1 MSIGVGIIGTGRLA
15 AALVPYLLGKGVS
28 VSGIWGRNAA
38 EAHRIAD
45 THAVSISSGPGDLA
59 GRSKIILL
67 AINDDALTSVAGLLA
82 EFPLSGRVVIHASGC
97 RGLDALEPV
106 ERAGGIAACVH
117 PLMTVVCEPGR
128 PNPLEEAPCGV
139 ACRDRRWRRLLTTWL
154 ARAGNTPFPLADGDR
169 PLYHAAAV
177 LACAGLS
184 QLVTT
189 ASGIMADGLGVPVS
203 EARRL
208 LMPLARRTLDLA
220 GRPGPV
226 PCTGPWTRGDAQTA
240 ELHLAALQ
248 RRPGKAS
255 ALYEALMNLAREN
268 T

>member
-1 MSIGVGIIGTGRLA
+1 VSIGVGIIGTGRLA
-15 AALVPYLLGKGVS
+15 AALVPYLLGKGVP

-38 EAHRIAD
+38 EAHRIAVA
-45 THAVSISSGPGDLA
+45 HAVSISAGPGDLA

-82 EFPLSGRVVIHASGC
+82 EFPLSGRAVVHASGC
-97 RGLDALEPV
+97 RGLDVLEPV
-106 ERAGGIAACVH
+106 KRAGGIAACVH
-117 PLMTVVCEPGR
+117 PLMTIVNEPGE
-128 PNPLEEAPCGV
+128 PNPLEGAPCGV
-139 ACRDRRWRRLLTTWL
+139 ACRNRRWRRLLTAWL
-154 ARAGNTPFPLADGDR
+154 ARAGNAPFPLAEDDR

-184 QLVTT
+184 QLVAT

-220 GRPGPV
+220 GRPDPV

-240 ELHLAALQ
+240 GMHLAALR

-255 ALYEALMNLAREN
+255 ALYEALMDLAKEN

>member
-1 MSIGVGIIGTGRLA
+1 MSTSVGILGTGRLA
-15 AALVPYLLGKGVS
+15 AALVPYLLGKGIS
-28 VSGIWGRNAA
+28 VSGIWGRKTA
-38 EAHRIAD
+38 EAQRIGD
-45 THAVSISSGPGDLA
+45 RHAISTSSGPGDLA
-59 GRSKIILL
+59 GRSKIIIL
-67 AINDDALTSVAGLLA
+67 AINDDSLTLVAELLA
-82 EFPLSGRVVIHASGC
+82 EFPLSGRVVVHASGC
-97 RGLDALEPV
+97 RGLDVLEPV

-117 PLMTVVCEPGR
+117 PLMTLVSEGGG
-128 PNPLEEAPCGV
+128 PNPLEGAPCGV
-139 ACRDRRWRRLLTTWL
+139 ACRDRRWRRLLSTWL

-184 QLVTT
+184 QLVAT
-189 ASGIMADGLGVPVS
+189 ASGIMADGLGVPAS

-220 GRPGPV
+220 GRPDPV

-240 ELHLAALQ
+240 GMHLAALR
-248 RRPGKAS
+248 RRPGRAA
-255 ALYEALMNLAREN
+255 ALYEALMDLAKEN